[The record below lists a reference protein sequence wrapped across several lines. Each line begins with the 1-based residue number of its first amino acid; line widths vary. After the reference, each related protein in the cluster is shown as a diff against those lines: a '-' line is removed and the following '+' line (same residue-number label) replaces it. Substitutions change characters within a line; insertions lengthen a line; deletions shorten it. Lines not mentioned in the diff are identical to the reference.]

1 MGTIQTTFCNQYIRW
16 TSETLVSADLNNLY
30 LFLSLLCS
38 HVALQKPYPQI
49 LKACIAQY
57 IIRGLS
63 SSDLRIVPITNVSKL
78 KPNVRT
84 RIGEILFAPGRDC
97 PHHFACL
104 EKLPCEKDDSDD
116 IKNHVVSVRDVL
128 ALQKREQNW
137 SQHIIAGET
146 NFRTKV
152 TLETDLISGTE
163 LHVKAALKRPEFV
176 DSPLQF
182 QLTQL
187 LTTSSKMLHV
197 RNPARVPVT
206 MRLMTT
212 SDNQVMH
219 DGFLTIPVEG
229 RKQVIVPE
237 FGELDLGPIEFRPSF
252 AVRYATKIYIRNN
265 LTGLYAVDVKGM
277 GGSGDLVMLVDDN
290 VATEDVAESAPIN
303 FRLNITHVTKPQW
316 GMTKVIRALNR
327 GNLALEIKGMMLNSD
342 AVDENFLCKHGGF
355 EIMDCSELS
364 FTLLPNEAREFVV
377 TFTPDCSMS
386 EVEQRL
392 TITTSVGAF
401 TRTLAAV
408 IPPEVMKPCYNEARS
423 RWRAE
428 MGWAWT
434 IWSLALLAVVAA
446 VLSKLALAVRSYFS
460 QQAKAKLPLL
470 GAQND
475 KLPAAKKVAGSP
487 GGVPIKKPKGA
498 TATKVSSEPRKKRKK
513 RNASK
518 VDQQKNVKSSAQAS
532 SPANKSVTQAANS
545 TPAVTARRGSK
556 SKKAIATVNKT
567 ASKHQK
573 SKKPKQ
579 DLHQANS
586 ATRQSKATLKSAES
600 KKSRRTN
607 VSSEKTSNV
616 TNPGQTP
623 VQAASTKKKISGSGF
638 QIVDTNKSRETP
650 PRAGRSEMGKVS
662 RDPPPPNAA
671 TRIAS
676 TDTKAS
682 KPADRTDKKEKD
694 KEKKDKKE
702 KERLLRLKKREKAL
716 KAEEERKKLQKEF
729 DALKKQQQ
737 EKRKEKKLKKDKNK
751 KRIDP
756 ATTVAPA
763 KTNSAWTSPQSLQ
776 KSSAFAASTAKPVES
791 TFPADGNNRRNW
803 DSAIGPS
810 SKKPSVSGWNTSPP
824 RNTASSKPAFNMPS
838 KVIGAPISKPI
849 HSPGMLYKGTNRKR
863 PSLGTIGM
871 KPMPAPI
878 GAPTPKGPVRGPAPT
893 PIGGPSN
900 IRPSTHTWDSYDD
913 GSSAGTVGSWTLSS
927 IRQPTDSSSN
937 FGAIGGSSR
946 NAGVIGGRAIGSKKS
961 AGMSTGGRIG
971 LFNPRGAAHPP
982 GMFGVGDWR
991 AQQPPSS
998 SSAPPGFDG
1007 WGSSPVSAPSNQLFG
1022 SSLFSSNPSSMFS
1035 DAPAANENSN
1045 SNDTEEFGRSSLWST
1060 PWAADAA
1067 SEPAEPA
1074 DSTDAN
1080 AASNPSGRV
1089 LESFFAADGDGY
1101 GDFSGGALEEDDF

>member
-1 MGTIQTTFCNQYIRW
+1 M
-16 TSETLVSADLNNLY
+16 
-30 LFLSLLCS
+30 
-38 HVALQKPYPQI
+38 
-49 LKACIAQY
+49 
-57 IIRGLS
+57 
-63 SSDLRIVPITNVSKL
+63 RIVPITNVSKL

-137 SQHIIAGET
+137 SQHIAAGET
-146 NFRTKV
+146 SFRTKV

-290 VATEDVAESAPIN
+290 VATEDPPESAPIN

-386 EVEQRL
+386 EVEQQL
-392 TITTSVGAF
+392 TITTSVGPF
-401 TRTLAAV
+401 SRTLAAV

-460 QQAKAKLPLL
+460 QQAKAKLPTL
-470 GAQND
+470 AAKND
-475 KLPAAKKVAGSP
+475 KAPAVKKGTGSP
-487 GGVPIKKPKGA
+487 GGAPLKKPKGV
-498 TATKVSSEPRKKRKK
+498 TATKVSSEPRKKKK
-513 RNASK
+513 KKTSPKIEQRHI
-518 VDQQKNVKSSAQAS
+518 KSSGAAS
-532 SPANKSVTQAANS
+532 APAPASPNVTQVVNPAPAA
-545 TPAVTARRGSK
+545 TARRGQHP
-556 SKKAIATVNKT
+556 KKTVATTNKT
-567 ASKHQK
+567 TSKQLK
-573 SKKPKQ
+573 AKKPKQ
-579 DLHQANS
+579 DVHQPNS
-586 ATRQSKATLKSAES
+586 ATRQSKAMLKSTES
-600 KKSRRTN
+600 KKSRRAN
-607 VSSEKTSNV
+607 DPSEKTSNV
-616 TNPGQTP
+616 ATPAQTP
-623 VQAASTKKKISGSGF
+623 VQAASAKKTISGSGF
-638 QIVDTNKSRETP
+638 KIVDTTNKSRETP
-650 PRAGRSEMGKVS
+650 PRAGRSEIDKVMDKVS
-662 RDPPPPNAA
+662 RDPPPNI
-671 TRIAS
+671 TTGIAS
-676 TDTKAS
+676 TDTKAR
-682 KPADRTDKKEKD
+682 KPADRIDKKEKD
-694 KEKKDKKE
+694 KDKKDKKE
-702 KERLLRLKKREKAL
+702 KERLLRLKKREKAM

-729 DALKKQQQ
+729 DVLKKQQQ

-776 KSSAFAASTAKPVES
+776 KSSAFAASTGTPAES
-791 TFPADGNNRRNW
+791 TFPADGKNKRNW
-803 DSAIGPS
+803 DAPIGPS
-810 SKKPSVSGWNTSPP
+810 SKKPSASGWNANPP
-824 RNTASSKPAFNMPS
+824 RNAASSKPAFNSPS
-838 KVIGAPISKPI
+838 KVIGAPVSKPA
-849 HSPGMLYKGTNRKR
+849 HSTGMVYKGTNRKR

-878 GAPTPKGPVRGPAPT
+878 GAPAPKGPVRGPAPT

-900 IRPSTHTWDSYDD
+900 IRPPSTHTWDSYDD
-913 GSSAGTVGSWTLSS
+913 GSSASAVGSWTLSS
-927 IRQPTDSSSN
+927 IRQPPDSSSN
-937 FGAIGGSSR
+937 FGAIGGNSR
-946 NAGVIGGRAIGSKKS
+946 TAGVIGGRAIGGGKKS
-961 AGMSTGGRIG
+961 PGTSGRIG

-991 AQQPPSS
+991 TQQQPAPA
-998 SSAPPGFDG
+998 SAPPGFDR
-1007 WGSSPVSAPSNQLFG
+1007 WGSSPAAAPSNQLFG
-1022 SSLFSSNPSSMFS
+1022 SSLFSNNPSSMFS
-1035 DAPAANENSN
+1035 DAPAASENSN
-1045 SNDTEEFGRSSLWST
+1045 SAGSDEFGGGSLWST
-1060 PWAADAA
+1060 PWDADAA
-1067 SEPAEPA
+1067 GEAAEPAESEDVPA
-1074 DSTDAN
+1074 P
-1080 AASNPSGRV
+1080 SNSSGRV
-1089 LESFFAADGDGY
+1089 LESFFAADAEGY